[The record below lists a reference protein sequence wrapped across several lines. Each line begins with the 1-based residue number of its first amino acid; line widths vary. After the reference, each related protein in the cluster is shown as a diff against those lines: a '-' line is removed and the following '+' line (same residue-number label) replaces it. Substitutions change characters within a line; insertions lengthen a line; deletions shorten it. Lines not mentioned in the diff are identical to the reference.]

1 MDHIFTFTEKTAANN
16 RLDRMRTS
24 GSFFGLRRFELFKSV
39 LCMLLPFTVRIG
51 HSCVIQKIIFRAI
64 KEKRMASKY
73 LSSLS
78 KDEYLALTKKLW
90 EIQNHQCFICED
102 EIDLDLNTTNIDHIV
117 PLANKGKDSEE
128 NFATTHESCNKS
140 KQDSNLKIAKI
151 LQRLSKIQKTVQS
164 ETSKSASLKDVLISC
179 NGSQHKFKYKIEGDH
194 LKYSFSDIGD
204 NKTYQATIFSDN
216 LSKEQT
222 CFIEVPV
229 EYLFH
234 DEIINPRGINNSI
247 GKFIKEFDKKNPQLH
262 LSLARIEDG
271 KLKIF
276 DGQHKAAAQ
285 ILLGTRKFVVR
296 VFLQPNID
304 RLTETNTNAGSTLRQ
319 IAFDK
324 SIMRQLNNTL
334 YSERVKKYQAEHGL
348 KDDDYSFSEQQL
360 IDFFKGDIANIKK
373 YIIDSI
379 KHSITNAKDNKLKDY
394 IDFEGKAKELPIS
407 YSAFDKTI
415 LSSFVNSKLV
425 LTTPIEYKTDEG
437 LNPRELEI
445 NQIVKIL
452 NILAENIYINKFLPE
467 IGTARVEKKIIDKKD
482 TEISDEHLI
491 AYRISKEEILYNW
504 LQYLKKVITTYFS
517 NTGKMFVDEKI
528 FQTSFDEQLW
538 INIDNFVKNLSQLPL
553 WKDRSMA
560 STIFS
565 GKKNYDYW
573 KEIFETGKSVDGALV
588 LANPLNFIEMIK
600 RDEKNV

>member
-1 MDHIFTFTEKTAANN
+1 
-16 RLDRMRTS
+16 
-24 GSFFGLRRFELFKSV
+24 
-39 LCMLLPFTVRIG
+39 
-51 HSCVIQKIIFRAI
+51 
-64 KEKRMASKY
+64 MASKY

-78 KDEYLALTKKLW
+78 KDEYSALTKKLW
-90 EIQNHQCFICED
+90 DIQNHQCFICED

-128 NFATTHESCNKS
+128 NFAVTHESCNKS
-140 KQDSNLKIAKI
+140 KQDANLKIAKI
-151 LQRLSKIQKTVQS
+151 LQRLSKIQNTVQS
-164 ETSKSASLKDVLISC
+164 ETSKSASLKDVLASC
-179 NGSQHKFKYKIEGDH
+179 NGSQHEFKYKIEDGD
-194 LKYSFSDIGD
+194 LKYSFSHIGD
-204 NKTYQATIFSDN
+204 NKTYQTKIFTDN
-216 LSKEQT
+216 LSKEQS

-247 GKFIKEFDKKNPQLH
+247 GKLIKEFDKKNPQLH
-262 LSLARIEDG
+262 LSLARIDDG
-271 KLKIF
+271 RLKIF
-276 DGQHKAAAQ
+276 DGQHKAVAQ
-285 ILLGTRKFVVR
+285 ILLGTRRFAIR
-296 VFLQPNID
+296 VFLEPNVD
-304 RLTETNTNAGSTLRQ
+304 RLTETNTSAGSTLRQ

-334 YSERVKKYQAEHGL
+334 YSERVKKYQVEHSL
-348 KDDDYSFSEQQL
+348 KEDDYSFSEQQL
-360 IDFFKGDIANIKK
+360 IDFFKGDGANIKK

-415 LSSFVNSKLV
+415 LSSFVSSRLV
-425 LTTPIEYKTDEG
+425 LQTPIDFKSDEG

-452 NILAENIYINKFLPE
+452 NILAENIYINKFLPQ

-482 TEISDEHLI
+482 TEITDEHLI
-491 AYRISKEEILYNW
+491 SYRISKEEILYNW
-504 LQYLKKVITTYFS
+504 LQYLKMVITTYFS

-528 FQTSFDEQLW
+528 FQTPFDEQLW
-538 INIDNFVKNLSQLPL
+538 VNIDNFVKNLSQLPL

-560 STIFS
+560 SSIFS

-600 RDEKNV
+600 GNWNNV

>member
-1 MDHIFTFTEKTAANN
+1 
-16 RLDRMRTS
+16 
-24 GSFFGLRRFELFKSV
+24 
-39 LCMLLPFTVRIG
+39 
-51 HSCVIQKIIFRAI
+51 
-64 KEKRMASKY
+64 MASKY

-78 KDEYLALTKKLW
+78 KDKYSELTKKLW
-90 EIQNHQCFICED
+90 DIQNHQCFICEE

-117 PLANKGKDSEE
+117 PLANKGKDAEV
-128 NFATTHESCNKS
+128 NFAVTHESCNKS
-140 KQDSNLKIAKI
+140 KQDANLKIAKI
-151 LQRLSKIQKTVQS
+151 LQKLSKIQKFVHA
-164 ETSKSASLKDVLISC
+164 ETSKAASLKDVLKNY
-179 NGSQHKFKYKIEGDH
+179 NGSKHEFKYKIEDME

-204 NKTYQATIFSDN
+204 NKTYQAPIYTDN

-222 CFIEVPV
+222 CFIEVPI
-229 EYLFH
+229 EYIFH

-247 GKFIKEFDKKNPQLH
+247 GKLIKEFDKQNPQLH

-276 DGQHKAAAQ
+276 DGQHKAVAQ
-285 ILLGTRKFVVR
+285 ILLGTKKMVVR
-296 VFLQPNID
+296 VFLEPNID

-334 YSERVKKYQAEHGL
+334 YSERVKKYQIAHNL
-348 KDDDYSFSEQQL
+348 KEDDYSFSEQQL
-360 IDFFKGDIANIKK
+360 IDFFKGDGANIKK

-415 LSSFVNSKLV
+415 LSSFVSAKLV
-425 LTTPIEYKTDEG
+425 LKTAIDSKTDEG

-445 NQIVKIL
+445 NQIVRVL
-452 NILAENIYINKFLPE
+452 SILAENIYMNKFLPE

-482 TEISDEHLI
+482 TDITDEHLI

-504 LQYLKKVITTYFS
+504 LQYLKKVITTYFA
-517 NTGKMFVDEKI
+517 NTGKMVAEEEI
-528 FQTSFDEQLW
+528 FQTQFDDQIW
-538 INIDNFVKNLSQLPL
+538 INIENFVKNLSQLPL
-553 WKDRSMA
+553 WKDRSMT

-573 KEIFETGKSVDGALV
+573 KEIFETGKSLDGAVV

-600 RDEKNV
+600 SPENIV